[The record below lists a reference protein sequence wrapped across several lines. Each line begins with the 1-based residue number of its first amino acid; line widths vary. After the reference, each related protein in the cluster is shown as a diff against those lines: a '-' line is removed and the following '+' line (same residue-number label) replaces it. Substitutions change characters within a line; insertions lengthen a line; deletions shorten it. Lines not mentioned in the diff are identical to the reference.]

1 MAQPAS
7 QPPVDPQEPDRPAVD
22 AQPVDSQPVDP
33 HQSDPKP
40 RSLVAR
46 IRLFFFR
53 TTLGRTRKDKNEV

>member
-1 MAQPAS
+1 MAQPTS
-7 QPPVDPQEPDRPAVD
+7 QPPVDPQEPGQQPVD
-22 AQPVDSQPVDP
+22 AQPVDLQPVDP
-33 HQSDPKP
+33 QQSDPKP